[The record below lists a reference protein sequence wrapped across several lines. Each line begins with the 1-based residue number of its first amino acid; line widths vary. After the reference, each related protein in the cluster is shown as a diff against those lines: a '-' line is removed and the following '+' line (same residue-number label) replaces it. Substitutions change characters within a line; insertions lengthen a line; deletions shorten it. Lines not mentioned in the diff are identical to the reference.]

1 MISNNSS
8 INRDLKIC
16 LISLTT
22 FMLLWY
28 LFIGNA
34 IFREGYIWDDLHW
47 FRQYSY
53 SELFKVWF
61 SNWDVDQV
69 ETPAYRPLGTL
80 FYHILGT
87 IFQENT
93 FLFRI
98 FYLLLFFILISI
110 VNFFFLLLGAKK
122 EVIIILNFLVI
133 CSKIFSTLIS
143 WFTLSVLVISYI
155 FFFTTFVNF
164 YLFKLK
170 KKKNYLLYSILSCFI
185 AIYTR
190 EELYTLF
197 FIIPF
202 FSLYIERDLKK
213 TLKESLPFFIIILS
227 HYLIRDTIVPDAS
240 KISLNL
246 STLNIL
252 DFIKSIIASSLPMS
266 FYKPHTND
274 PVNLATLVLWI
285 IFLFYIL
292 FESLKKFNLL
302 RSKIFFYLFGII
314 CGLISC
320 TPNLIF
326 PRSFGI
332 LIPSIFFYFIIASL
346 ISEIFLYKKENSK
359 LLLTSFFLII
369 AYIGGLNRSQN
380 QIIAVNEYSAQI
392 ISYDSLFVYGFPLNG
407 WSITIPK
414 KRLDKKIFFLNKLG
428 VYSFVTVEQ
437 LKTNNNQKIIFSKY
451 PPLSF

>member
-143 WFTLSVLVISYI
+143 WFTLSVLVISIY
-155 FFFTTFVNF
+155 FF
-164 YLFKLK
+164 
-170 KKKNYLLYSILSCFI
+170 
-185 AIYTR
+185 
-190 EELYTLF
+190 
-197 FIIPF
+197 
-202 FSLYIERDLKK
+202 
-213 TLKESLPFFIIILS
+213 
-227 HYLIRDTIVPDAS
+227 
-240 KISLNL
+240 
-246 STLNIL
+246 
-252 DFIKSIIASSLPMS
+252 
-266 FYKPHTND
+266 
-274 PVNLATLVLWI
+274 
-285 IFLFYIL
+285 
-292 FESLKKFNLL
+292 
-302 RSKIFFYLFGII
+302 
-314 CGLISC
+314 
-320 TPNLIF
+320 
-326 PRSFGI
+326 
-332 LIPSIFFYFIIASL
+332 
-346 ISEIFLYKKENSK
+346 
-359 LLLTSFFLII
+359 LLL
-369 AYIGGLNRSQN
+369 
-380 QIIAVNEYSAQI
+380 
-392 ISYDSLFVYGFPLNG
+392 
-407 WSITIPK
+407 
-414 KRLDKKIFFLNKLG
+414 
-428 VYSFVTVEQ
+428 
-437 LKTNNNQKIIFSKY
+437 
-451 PPLSF
+451 